1 MTHQVINHLQQFHF
15 IDWISNT
22 DQYWPLGD
30 VSNGMIAGT
39 RSGNAY
45 GTFTSGYTPAGRQ
58 YLSFNGQNSYVKI
71 PGLTQTC
78 ISNPPRCANGLTIS
92 MMLNLDPSLS
102 RTNGKVYILDILGQ
116 GFTDSLG
123 SYVYVDNGQLGVFMR
138 SIYHSWH
145 SIVTPVLG
153 KWVHVVFVWN
163 QQNGLT
169 IYRNGQNV

>member
-1 MTHQVINHLQQFHF
+1 MQQFHF